1 MKLMFWSGE
10 TCHKQKY
17 VKYIV
22 IRRKS
27 KQGRGA
33 LLGGGGA
40 YVQGASCANALG
52 ESVPGRGDTERHL
65 SEAGSRSLCKDQ
77 LGSHEPWARASASRI
92 RNIPWKTTDVNTY
105 ESQTP
110 C

>member
-1 MKLMFWSGE
+1 MEHCCKGWVHGEQTDRRPVLMKLMFWLGE

-17 VKYIV
+17 VKYVV

-52 ESVPGRGDTERHL
+52 ESVPGRGDTEQHL

-77 LGSHEPWARASASRI
+77 
-92 RNIPWKTTDVNTY
+92 
-105 ESQTP
+105 
-110 C
+110 